1 MKKTIYVKPEIEI
14 VEFEFEGI
22 IAASGGQSSDYGMD
36 MLPSDP
42 GMSSGGAGIWDD
54 KWL

>member
-1 MKKTIYVKPEIEI
+1 MIYLKPKIEV

-22 IAASGGQSSDYGMD
+22 IAASG
-36 MLPSDP
+36 MLPSDEGMDMFPGDP
-42 GMSSGGAGIWDD
+42 GMTSGDPEIWDD